1 MSTTLQQTMDQY
13 QAAFDGEHRQI
24 DVSSEQVE
32 ECIEL
37 FSEYLQHFS
46 DLFQESEEYEE
57 GSMDEWEAALESY
70 VEHLFDG
77 DTEHVPDLGSM
88 PLDVLDAE
96 HLRDFLGWFLLR
108 IPGMDSLEVEAF
120 GSILRDW
127 NDYVFEKKYIDAE
140 QHADFLEVLDEM
152 QSEAVRV
159 TKAAHLLLHYV
170 RMGGGVSPRLR
181 GKTFSN
187 FIEGHARIVRLEKM
201 QDCCVLWLEFDNNFE
216 GKTTADSPTIGPIR
230 LHRNMKDYL
239 LAGDVLDIELGFRGD
254 QWIIVDI
261 GPVYPA
267 SIYMETD
274 LFDPPQK
281 IT

>member
-1 MSTTLQQTMDQY
+1 MDQY

-37 FSEYLQHFS
+37 FSEYLLHFS

-120 GSILRDW
+120 GSI
-127 NDYVFEKKYIDAE
+127 
-140 QHADFLEVLDEM
+140 
-152 QSEAVRV
+152 
-159 TKAAHLLLHYV
+159 
-170 RMGGGVSPRLR
+170 
-181 GKTFSN
+181 
-187 FIEGHARIVRLEKM
+187 
-201 QDCCVLWLEFDNNFE
+201 
-216 GKTTADSPTIGPIR
+216 
-230 LHRNMKDYL
+230 
-239 LAGDVLDIELGFRGD
+239 
-254 QWIIVDI
+254 
-261 GPVYPA
+261 
-267 SIYMETD
+267 
-274 LFDPPQK
+274 
-281 IT
+281 